1 MSWFG
6 RVGLKEWFEDKKT
19 QPFKIDIDQISG
31 VDSDFKRAV
40 ATFLNLVREY
50 NNTNDYDTKYVKY
63 DQLKRVYQRLL
74 VLKASPD
81 LKKRRVYTPIVSECG
96 RMLLVVTEELEQ
108 HERDL
113 EMRERWKDYGLQMM
127 QTQYGST
134 RYKPMTELRE
144 TTREAWS
151 ADEKRRVTSRV
162 R

>member
-6 RVGLKEWFEDKKT
+6 RVGVKEWFDDKKT
-19 QPFKIDIDQISG
+19 QPFKIDIEQISG
-31 VDSDFKRAV
+31 ADSDFKRAV

-50 NNTNDYDTKYVKY
+50 NNANDYDTKYVKY
-63 DQLKRVYQRLL
+63 DQLKRAYQRLL

-81 LKKRRVYTPIVSECG
+81 PKKRRVYTPIVSECG
-96 RMLLVVTEELEQ
+96 RMLLIVTEELEE

-113 EMRERWKDYGLQMM
+113 EMREHWKGYGLQMM

-134 RYKPMTELRE
+134 LYEPMRGIRE
-144 TTREAWS
+144 ATRES
-151 ADEKRRVTSRV
+151 DEKRRVTSRA